1 MEGVRLGDSMWRT
14 SGHCALMLLSLVGAA
29 ARPADAPTHGS
40 LTPSQIVHGSKRAK
54 LEKKCET
61 DENCSKLPEFSSVPG
76 TPKCINPEGG
86 YYSECISCTDN
97 RFQKACNYWEAK
109 SFLPAAEEKCHKTCT
124 PLSPPPP
131 SQPPPASPPA
141 PPPPLRPQIPSK
153 SLSPIFICTGCAGL
167 LVLFAALAKCSERW
181 RRLAQPCFVQRQT
194 PTFISVWDRCRP
206 AGSSNDAP
214 EQSGPAERGF
224 PYRVLYFMGCV
235 IGVLGCQLTVG
246 AFQERVE
253 LPQAVITV
261 CGWLTTVLF
270 SCIALLLIP
279 RAEVHGTAPL
289 HEFAYSALSAVASMW
304 AWCLSVN
311 HVPFVLLMLADSL
324 KARP

>member
-1 MEGVRLGDSMWRT
+1 MGAG
-14 SGHCALMLLSLVGAA
+14 GPHCALVLLSLVGAA

-40 LTPSQIVHGSKRAK
+40 LTPSQIVGSKGAK
-54 LEKKCET
+54 LKKQPTCDT
-61 DENCSKLPEFSSVPG
+61 DEDCSTLPD
-76 TPKCINPEGG
+76 TPKCINPEDTS
-86 YYSECISCTDN
+86 YSQCISCTDN
-97 RFQKACNYWEAK
+97 QFQNSCHYWEAEQA
-109 SFLPAAEEKCHKTCT
+109 FLTAAEEKCHKTCN
-124 PLSPPPP
+124 PYPP
-131 SQPPPASPPA
+131 SHPPPAAPPA
-141 PPPPLRPQIPSK
+141 PPPPQRPQIPSR
-153 SLSPIFICTGCAGL
+153 SLSPIFTCTACAGL

-206 AGSSNDAP
+206 AGSSDDAP
-214 EQSGPAERGF
+214 EQSGQAERGF

-246 AFQERVE
+246 AFQERAE
-253 LPQAVITV
+253 LPQAVFTV
-261 CGWLTTVLF
+261 CGWLATVLF

-289 HEFAYSALSAVASMW
+289 HEFAFSALSAVASMW